1 MYMYDLN
8 HPSLLARAVRALS
21 LALSKMVSF
30 AGRTE
35 RRTEASRRTVHVRY
49 RQPEPAFSRHGIID
63 PHRSVAHFTAALPD
77 RAAVRPPHAAA
88 GKL

>member
-1 MYMYDLN
+1 ML
-8 HPSLLARAVRALS
+8 ALS
-21 LALSKMVSF
+21 LVLSKMVSF

-77 RAAVRPPHAAA
+77 RAAVRPPLAAV

>member
-1 MYMYDLN
+1 MYDLN
-8 HPSLLARAVRALS
+8 HLSLLARAVLALS
-21 LALSKMVSF
+21 LVLSKMLSF

-49 RQPEPAFSRHGIID
+49 RRPEPAFSRHGIID

-77 RAAVRPPHAAA
+77 RAAVRPPLAAA